1 MGLTA
6 PTPPRKERMTCRDCA
21 NSQCW
26 WAWRCWVT
34 LAVVVP
40 ITIANAA
47 TCAAAWSSS
56 AVYTGGMMA
65 SYQTHN
71 WRAKWWTQNETPGGA
86 SGVWEDQGACG
97 GGGGG
102 GGGGGHPAPGG
113 FVVSESQF
121 NQM

>member
-1 MGLTA
+1 MLVGMAVLG
-6 PTPPRKERMTCRDCA
+6 
-21 NSQCW
+21 
-26 WAWRCWVT
+26 T

-65 SYQTHN
+65 SYQGHN
-71 WRAKWWTQNETPGGA
+71 WQAKWWTQNETPGGA
-86 SGVWEDQGACG
+86 SGVWADQGSCG

-102 GGGGGHPAPGG
+102 GGGGNPAPGG

-121 NQM
+121 NQMFPGRNSFYT